1 MLLLL
6 RKLHYG
12 NIMEKIYLI
21 KLKTILGYDIIE
33 SWRLQKYQNIIY
45 NNMITDK
52 KKMITDKKKMIND
65 NNINYYINNI
75 FFLLFYLRYQ
85 NIFNK
90 YSINIDLFSLL
101 LNNLSSILYFYN
113 ITYDELIEYII
124 VNKDIINNNNNN
136 NNIKNN
142 NNIRKI
148 NNYNNC

>member
-12 NIMEKIYLI
+12 NIMKKIYLI
-21 KLKTILGYDIIE
+21 KLKTIIGYNIIE

-45 NNMITDK
+45 NNMNTDN
-52 KKMITDKKKMIND
+52 KKMIND

-75 FFLLFYLRYQ
+75 FFLLYYLRYQ
-85 NIFNK
+85 IIFNK

-101 LNNLSSILYFYN
+101 LNNLSSIFYFYN

-124 VNKDIINNNNNN
+124 LNKDIINNNNN
-136 NNIKNN
+136 IM
-142 NNIRKI
+142 KI

>member
-45 NNMITDK
+45 NN
-52 KKMITDKKKMIND
+52 MITDKKKMIND

-124 VNKDIINNNNNN
+124 VNKDIINNNNN
-136 NNIKNN
+136 IKNN